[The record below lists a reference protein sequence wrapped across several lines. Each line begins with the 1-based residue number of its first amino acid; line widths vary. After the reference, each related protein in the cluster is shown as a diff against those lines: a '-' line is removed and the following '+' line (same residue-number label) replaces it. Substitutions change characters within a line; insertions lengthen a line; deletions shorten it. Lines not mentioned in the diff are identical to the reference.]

1 VKRRYVTVDVFT
13 DRIFGGNQLAVV
25 LDAVGLT
32 TQEMQAIATEFNYS
46 ETTFIL
52 PPKHR
57 DNSAWVRIFTRRR
70 ELPFA
75 GYPNIGTAFALATD
89 MAARNER
96 VPERFL
102 FEEEVGLVPVTLL
115 RENGMVI
122 GAEFRAPKLLSRH
135 ARVTPESVAACLSL
149 TAEDI
154 RTDWHQPQV
163 FSIGTPFLVVELAS
177 RDALRRVAP
186 SRCGHDYP
194 LPLDGA
200 QGIYCYIRPAGHSP
214 SPRDPEIQARCFS
227 LRLTEDP
234 ATASATAAAAA
245 MLAEASPERDGEIMF
260 RFEQGAD
267 MRRPSLLA
275 ARVIKTAG
283 SASAVFVGGRCVT
296 VTQGSMYLPGLD

>member
-1 VKRRYVTVDVFT
+1 MKRRYVTVDVFT

-102 FEEEVGLVPVTLL
+102 FEEEVGPVPVTLL

-122 GAEFRAPKLLSRH
+122 GAEFRAPKLLSR
-135 ARVTPESVAACLSL
+135 
-149 TAEDI
+149 
-154 RTDWHQPQV
+154 RTGNAGKRSGV
-163 FSIGTPFLVVELAS
+163 SFSHRRRHTDGLAS
-177 RDALRRVAP
+177 AAGVFDRNAIPRRRTRLARRLAP
-186 SRCGHDYP
+186 
-194 LPLDGA
+194 
-200 QGIYCYIRPAGHSP
+200 
-214 SPRDPEIQARCFS
+214 
-227 LRLTEDP
+227 
-234 ATASATAAAAA
+234 
-245 MLAEASPERDGEIMF
+245 
-260 RFEQGAD
+260 
-267 MRRPSLLA
+267 
-275 ARVIKTAG
+275 G
-283 SASAVFVGGRCVT
+283 SAKPLRA
-296 VTQGSMYLPGLD
+296 